1 MDFINRNINTLIKM
15 IVPIGMII
23 LAFVLFTTVLP
34 FILLLIAAVFGMNFL
49 MKKFSKIKNNVKYNN
64 NKIDIEEVKN
74 EEKVFNG
81 EIIDVEYREVE
92 K

>member
-1 MDFINRNINTLIKM
+1 MDFINRNINTLIRM

-49 MKKFSKIKNNVKYNN
+49 MKKFSKIRNNVKYNN

>member
-15 IVPIGMII
+15 IISIGII
-23 LAFVLFTTVLP
+23 MLAFSLITTVLP
-34 FILLLIAAVFGMNFL
+34 FILLLITAIFGVNFL
-49 MKKFSKIKNNVKYNN
+49 IKKFNKIRNNVKYN

-81 EIIDVEYREVE
+81 EVIDVEYREVE
-92 K
+92 

>member
-23 LAFVLFTTVLP
+23 LAFVLLTTVLP
-34 FILLLIAAVFGMNFL
+34 FILLLIAAVFGVNFL
-49 MKKFSKIKNNVKYNN
+49 MKKFSKIRNNVKYNN

>member
-1 MDFINRNINTLIKM
+1 MDFINRNINTLIRM

>member
-15 IVPIGMII
+15 IISIGII
-23 LAFVLFTTVLP
+23 MLAFSLITTVLP
-34 FILLLIAAVFGMNFL
+34 FILLLIAAIFGVNFL
-49 MKKFSKIKNNVKYNN
+49 IKKFNKMRNNVKYNN

-81 EIIDVEYREVE
+81 EVIDVEYREVE
-92 K
+92 

>member
-15 IVPIGMII
+15 IISIGII
-23 LAFVLFTTVLP
+23 MLAFSLITTVLP
-34 FILLLIAAVFGMNFL
+34 FILLLIAAIFGVNFL
-49 MKKFSKIKNNVKYNN
+49 IKKFNKIRNNVKYNNN

-81 EIIDVEYREVE
+81 EVIDVEYREVE
-92 K
+92 

>member
-1 MDFINRNINTLIKM
+1 MDFINRNINTLIRM

-23 LAFVLFTTVLP
+23 LAFVLFTAVLP

-49 MKKFSKIKNNVKYNN
+49 MKKFSKIRNNVKYNN

>member
-15 IVPIGMII
+15 IISIGII
-23 LAFVLFTTVLP
+23 MLAFSLITTVLP
-34 FILLLIAAVFGMNFL
+34 FILLLIAAIFGVNFL
-49 MKKFSKIKNNVKYNN
+49 IKKFNKIRNNVKYNN

-81 EIIDVEYREVE
+81 EVIDVEYREVE
-92 K
+92 

>member
-1 MDFINRNINTLIKM
+1 MDFINRNISTLIKM

-23 LAFVLFTTVLP
+23 LAFVLLTTVLP
-34 FILLLIAAVFGMNFL
+34 FILLLIAVVFGVNFL
-49 MKKFSKIKNNVKYNN
+49 MKKFSKIRNNVKYNN

>member
-23 LAFVLFTTVLP
+23 LAFVLLTTVLP
-34 FILLLIAAVFGMNFL
+34 FILLLIAVVFGVNFL
-49 MKKFSKIKNNVKYNN
+49 MKKFSKIRNNVKYNN